1 MDGAK
6 FFLFPGGLNSTSSIL
21 FFFWSGARVSTLAVP
36 SPTFHHKP
44 LNDDWINQAPYMF
57 TLCPKHCCVYSN
69 ALKMEYLWLHSSIY
83 SHSCN
88 KPFCSLYFACSVFL
102 WKKDRNN
109 RTATAKFPFFRYVDW
124 RRVCA
129 WSTRFWL
136 LLCMKPSAVDWNS
149 KIHHQFS
156 ILAECYCCH
165 CSGAVL
171 TGACEWDSE
180 IFVVHF
186 GIGFMRVFAVC
197 M

>member
-1 MDGAK
+1 MMIELTK
-6 FFLFPGGLNSTSSIL
+6 RRI
-21 FFFWSGARVSTLAVP
+21 
-36 SPTFHHKP
+36 
-44 LNDDWINQAPYMF
+44 
-57 TLCPKHCCVYSN
+57 
-69 ALKMEYLWLHSSIY
+69 
-83 SHSCN
+83 
-88 KPFCSLYFACSVFL
+88 CSLSVQNIVVFIQMHWKWNIFGFIHPSIRIHVINHFVLYISLVLCYFE
-102 WKKDRNN
+102 KKKNRNN